1 MHWQNRERF
10 PRCKRFCYGWWTPQ
24 LTQSLWAQW
33 SNHYLFTLLPL
44 LWFTIYPL
52 PLLLLL
58 SQSPNLHFTPS
69 AKFECSREPA
79 ILFLWRQCNN
89 QVRST
94 PAEWHVSSDSASTH
108 IPFFL
113 MLWLLIG
120 VRCFVLTRRL
130 RSRSVWDSEIRRAF
144 AGESRTDR
152 ISSAGVQRKMRRRG
166 VKRTEGLESEMR
178 DREARKEEK
187 RFEKRLVKFDALPE
201 YLKDNEY
208 ILDHYRS
215 EWPLKDAILSVFSW
229 HNETLNVWT
238 WVNLIVSPH
247 LSFVSVCFTGNFFE
261 GFSVFLA
268 LCLFEQKIFLDEK
281 TDFRL
286 QATVCAFVS
295 FSMN

>member
-1 MHWQNRERF
+1 MADGLHNWLSPCGPNGLIIIF
-10 PRCKRFCYGWWTPQ
+10 
-24 LTQSLWAQW
+24 L
-33 SNHYLFTLLPL
+33 HYYPSFGLLFTHFHFFYCFPNHP
-44 LWFTIYPL
+44 IYISHL
-52 PLLLLL
+52 R
-58 SQSPNLHFTPS
+58 PNLNVPGNLQYYSYDASVIIRCARLQPNDTCHP
-69 AKFECSREPA
+69 
-79 ILFLWRQCNN
+79 I
-89 QVRST
+89 VR
-94 PAEWHVSSDSASTH
+94 TH

-120 VRCFVLTRRL
+120 VRCSVLTRRL

-247 LSFVSVCFTGNFFE
+247 LSFVSVCFTGKFFE

-281 TDFRL
+281 TDFRI